1 MKNLIER
8 VDEKLKS
15 QSYINLE
22 MAKNEISNSASGFY
36 WIYTKLPMSRFS
48 AAPSPSNRAHT
59 DFSLLA
65 TIHNGLVSVISQSN
79 KEHWCIYN
87 GKGKQ
92 LKARMAAEF
101 TNTKGKTGKLALL
114 RCFQESDFDIK
125 YIICESYDARHGI
138 TERYGDIERDLERVW
153 RLNHG
158 WPFLCRT

>member
-101 TNTKGKTGKLALL
+101 TNTKGKTGN
-114 RCFQESDFDIK
+114 D
-125 YIICESYDARHGI
+125 
-138 TERYGDIERDLERVW
+138 
-153 RLNHG
+153 
-158 WPFLCRT
+158 